1 MMLKYG
7 VALKQVNQMG
17 LFYFLIIFFM
27 LLIDITLFS
36 LFYTHCFYP
45 HDFRPDSIIM
55 GTVIPIPNNMNV
67 HNRCVTL
74 ATIGLLL

>member
-1 MMLKYG
+1 MLKYG

-17 LFYFLIIFFM
+17 LFNFLIIFFM

-55 GTVIPIPNNMNV
+55 GTVIPIPNNMN
-67 HNRCVTL
+67 NRCVTL